1 MPSLQERLGSILRDV
16 LPVEDEP
23 DGGLTVH
30 HDATFASL
38 RVVNI
43 AEGLDLVSL
52 TQIVAWDLPLT
63 KKLSDQVA
71 KQAHDSNFGNVTMV
85 EKVSDKAAQRNSG
98 KGAVQDRGRD
108 AAIQLSRCSPHRR
121 RPAHP
126 DPAGAR
132 YGRPDTARA
141 DAEPLSRRD
150 QRPQSE
156 QVPKISMVWLTSE

>member
-30 HDATFASL
+30 HDTTFASL

-98 KGAVQDRGRD
+98 KGASKTADVMLRYNFPGAGLTDD
-108 AAIQLSRCSPHRR
+108 ALRTLILLVLDTGAQVRR
-121 RPAHP
+121 
-126 DPAGAR
+126 
-132 YGRPDTARA
+132 
-141 DAEPLSRRD
+141 
-150 QRPQSE
+150 
-156 QVPKISMVWLTSE
+156 VLTG